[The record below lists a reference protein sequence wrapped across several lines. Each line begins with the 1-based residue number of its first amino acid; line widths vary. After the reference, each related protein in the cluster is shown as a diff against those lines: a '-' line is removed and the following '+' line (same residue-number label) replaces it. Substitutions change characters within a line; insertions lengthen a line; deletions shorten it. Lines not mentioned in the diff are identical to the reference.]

1 MCNALALRIYV
12 VRPLEDVKA
21 ASWYPLEN
29 NVVASISNIT
39 FSSTKFVRIK

>member
-1 MCNALALRIYV
+1 MCNALALSIYLL
-12 VRPLEDVKA
+12 RFLEDAKVT
-21 ASWYPLEN
+21 SWYPVEN